1 MAIRSFSDR
10 DTEALFRS
18 GRSRRWTASANV
30 ATRKLDMLD
39 AATDLADLREPP
51 GNRLERLSGIVPA
64 SIPSVSMASG
74 AYASYGRHLAQ
85 MRSRLWTIIR
95 RGNHE

>member
-51 GNRLERLSGIVPA
+51 GNRLERLSGDRA
-64 SIPSVSMASG
+64 GQYSIRING
-74 AYASYGRHLAQ
+74 QWRLCF
-85 MRSRLWTIIR
+85 LWTPSGPDAVAIVDY
-95 RGNHE
+95 H